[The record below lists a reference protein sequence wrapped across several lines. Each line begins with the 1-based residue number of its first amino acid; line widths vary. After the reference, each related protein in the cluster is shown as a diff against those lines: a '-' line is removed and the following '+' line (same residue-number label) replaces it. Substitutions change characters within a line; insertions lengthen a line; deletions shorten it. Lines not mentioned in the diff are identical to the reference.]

1 MRSLKAKAAVVWGP
15 GESWTIEEIDVDP
28 PGPGEVMVEWVASG
42 LCHSDEHFRSGD
54 RVPMEIEGLVFPLLG
69 GHEGAGVVAEVGPG
83 VEDLAV
89 GDHVVAS
96 FAPTCGKCRYCTSG
110 RAMICDANRDFMAPG
125 QLVDRTI
132 KHRVRGHDLFVMA
145 KLGTFSERTTVSV
158 ASVIKIDPDV
168 PLDAAC
174 LVSCGVP
181 TGWGSA
187 VVRGEIR
194 PGDVVAVVGLGGLG
208 ISAVQGARIAGAA
221 KIVAIDPFPLRR
233 ETAAKVGATHIA
245 ASIDEARGDIAHLTN
260 GQGADVVVL
269 TPSVVTGEIL
279 SEGLSITGKG
289 SICVSVGMGE
299 LGERPVPID
308 VGMFALLHKD
318 VRGSLFGG
326 MDPRSA
332 PGKLLGLY
340 KDGLLDLDALITTYP
355 LDDIGTALA
364 DTMSGLNVRAVV
376 RMDTGS

>member
-1 MRSLKAKAAVVWGP
+1 MKAKAAVVWGP
-15 GESWTIEEIDVDP
+15 GDPWTVEEIDVDP
-28 PGPGEVMVEWVASG
+28 PGPGEVLVDWAASG

-54 RVPMEIEGLVFPLLG
+54 RVPKEIEDLVFPLLG

-83 VEDLAV
+83 VHELAV

-125 QLVDRTI
+125 QLVDGTI
-132 KHRVRGHDLFVMA
+132 KHRVRGQDLFVMA
-145 KLGTFSERTTVSV
+145 KLGTFAERTTVSV
-158 ASVIKIDPDV
+158 SSVIKIDPDV
-168 PLDAAC
+168 PLEAAC

-187 VVRGEIR
+187 VVRGEVGT
-194 PGDVVAVVGLGGLG
+194 GDVVAVVGLGGLG
-208 ISAVQGARIAGAA
+208 ISAVQGARLAGAA

-233 ETAAKVGATHIA
+233 DMAAKLGATHVA
-245 ASIDEARGDIAHLTN
+245 ASIDEARRDIARLTN

-269 TPSVVTGEIL
+269 TPSVVTGAIL
-279 SEGLSITGKG
+279 AEGLSITGKG

-299 LGERPVPID
+299 LGETSVPVD
-308 VGMFALLHKD
+308 LGMLALLHKD

-332 PGKLLGLY
+332 PGKLLDLY
-340 KDGLLDLDALITTYP
+340 KDGLLDLDAIVTTYP
-355 LDDIGTALA
+355 LDEISTALA
-364 DTMSGLNVRAVV
+364 DTTAGRNVRAVV
-376 RMDTGS
+376 RMGPGA